1 MSEYKKN
8 DMSDILFSPI
18 RLAELESLIE
28 KSVFKVVSKIQTQQ
42 IIESYERLY
51 TLNEAANYCRM
62 PLPTFRLHLSKRN
75 VSGSK
80 PGKKWIFTQ
89 EDLDKFL
96 RKFHHKTKD
105 EIRSGVDQTISSRKR
120 RISHETT
127 T

>member
-1 MSEYKKN
+1 MN
-8 DMSDILFSPI
+8 DILFSPI
-18 RLAELESLIE
+18 RLAELENLIE
-28 KSVFKVVSKIQTQQ
+28 KSVFKVVSKIQPQQ
-42 IIESYERLY
+42 IIKSDERLY

-89 EDLDKFL
+89 EDLERFL
-96 RKFHHKTKD
+96 KRFHYSTID
-105 EIRSGVDQTISSRKR
+105 EISSGVDQTIHSRKR